1 MGSVHRP
8 QRTRAIDCKM
18 VEGGSRVVGSCD
30 EENQPSLS
38 FFLDYVFF
46 RRYNKFESQR
56 RLKCLILI

>member
-8 QRTRAIDCKM
+8 QRTHAIDCKM

-38 FFLDYVFF
+38 FFLT
-46 RRYNKFESQR
+46 FE
-56 RLKCLILI
+56 KNAV